1 MYVTVKLIALF
12 IKGYFA
18 VMYCRIYFMVVSYSY
33 YVLKAL
39 HFTAVQYSILP
50 NSLYFT
56 EVYSIWLE
64 GEKLIQWPM
73 RSHSKL
79 LIYSFNFINATG
91 FLGQGMIG
99 TL

>member
-1 MYVTVKLIALF
+1 MYITVKLIALF

-18 VMYCRIYFMVVSYSY
+18 VMYCRIYCMVVSYSY
-33 YVLKAL
+33 YVLKSL
-39 HFTAVQYSILP
+39 HFTVQYSILP
-50 NSLYFT
+50 NSLYCT

-79 LIYSFNFINATG
+79 LIYSFNFVNATG
-91 FLGQGMIG
+91 FHGHGMIG